1 MDRREALKRTALMMG
16 GIISAPTILG
26 ILNGCTAKPT
36 INWKPLFLTEDQ
48 GVLISQLCDIIIPK
62 TDTPG
67 AKEAGVP
74 EFIDLIVKDVYPSKD
89 RDNFISGLE
98 AFDAEAKSEYDDPFI
113 KLSPEQQTTFVKKL
127 HDAAVNDKK
136 NPANQNKQNQGR
148 PFILQV
154 KELTIAGFFTSEIGA
169 TQVLQYEAVPGAYH
183 GCLPLSQAGNGKTWA
198 T

>member
-16 GIISAPTILG
+16 GIISAPTIIG

-48 GVLISQLCDIIIPK
+48 GVLISQLSDIIIPK

-74 EFIDLIVKDVYPSKD
+74 EFIDLMVKDVYPSKD

-98 AFDAEAKSEYDDPFI
+98 AFDAEAKKEYGDPFI
-113 KLSPEQQTTFVKKL
+113 AMSGEDQTAFVKKT
-127 HDAAVNDKK
+127 HDAAIANKK
-136 NPANQNKQNQGR
+136 NGSNKEDR

-154 KELTIAGFFTSEIGA
+154 KELTVAGFFTSEAGA
-169 TQVLQYEAVPGAYH
+169 TQVLQYAPVPGAYH
-183 GCLPLSQAGNGKTWA
+183 GCLPLAETGTGKTWA